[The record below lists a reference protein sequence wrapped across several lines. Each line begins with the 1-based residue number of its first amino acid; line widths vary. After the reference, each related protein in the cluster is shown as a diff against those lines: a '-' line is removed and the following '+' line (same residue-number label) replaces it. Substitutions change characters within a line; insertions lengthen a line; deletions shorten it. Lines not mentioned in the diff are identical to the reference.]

1 MSNQQRPRTLQTV
14 QQDAGAI
21 VKWEDTHGQTL
32 ALEVKDIQT
41 QLCAKATASEAMLFL
56 RVASNLRANPF
67 LQEVFLVKYADNA
80 PAAIVVGMPFFLA
93 RAAANPN
100 YDGYEAG
107 ILNLEGQPIST
118 IIAVAEGK
126 DANVG
131 GAWCK
136 VYVKGRR
143 VPVLVEVK
151 LSEYLK
157 RRNDGSAQSLW
168 KSNPVTMIEKVA
180 ISQAHRRAFPS
191 ECVGYTEAEIGDG
204 DVAIDTTTLAEST
217 APENVIEA
225 EVLPESEPAA
235 QSDST
240 PPVPTRPQFV
250 AALREEMQR
259 TSAQDGAMVIEYIR
273 EFLQDPAAKSLA
285 AVPTEQMPAMLEQL
299 KACEAG
305 ELSSLVATMISDRT
319 AKEAV
324 AREAAQEADEKAAMS
339 EAPSPWEDPKEV
351 AG

>member
-1 MSNQQRPRTLQTV
+1 MSTQNRPRTLQTV
-14 QQDAGAI
+14 QQDPGAI

-32 ALEVKDIQT
+32 ALEVKDIQM

-93 RAAANPN
+93 RAAANPS
-100 YDGYEAG
+100 YDGYESG

-118 IIAVAEGK
+118 IIAVVEGK

-191 ECVGYTEAEIGDG
+191 ECQGYTEAEIGDG
-204 DVAIDTTTLAEST
+204 NVAIDVTTLDAIP
-217 APENVIEA
+217 APENVVEA
-225 EVLPESEPAA
+225 EVIPETETAA
-235 QSDST
+235 EADST
-240 PPVPTRPQFV
+240 TATPTRPQYV
-250 AALREEMQR
+250 AALREEMVR

-273 EFLQDPAAKSLA
+273 EFLQDKEAKSLA
-285 AVPTEQMPAMLEQL
+285 AVPTEDMGRMLEQL
-299 KACEAG
+299 KECPDG
-305 ELSSLVATMISDRT
+305 GLDVLVATMISDRT
-319 AKEAV
+319 ASRLMQEAGES
-324 AREAAQEADEKAAMS
+324 EAA
-339 EAPSPWEDPKEV
+339 SPWEDPAKEV
-351 AG
+351 AGD